1 MTHQRKRDE
10 AAQYIR
16 TLIGSLE
23 TEGRQM
29 TAEEKEKHQ
38 RAVADIN
45 EVDDF
50 FKMKREAEE
59 LEARTKALNPLIN
72 FEEKPTRAEADFDKE
87 MRDFVRS
94 GKGRLVD
101 LENRGMTTV
110 TGSSGGFMIPEKY
123 SNLLRS
129 YLTTDNVIRQ
139 LATVEQWDAD
149 GAYPVVSAFGTAYL
163 VTEGQ
168 AVTEST
174 PTLAQKLISGF
185 QFMYAVDVPMKL
197 INTSQYPLEANIMKW
212 WANTVAVL
220 EESKFADGAGTTEP
234 IGLIDAATQGT
245 ATAIHTA
252 LGGNDIINWY
262 HDVPLKYRMRS
273 SWVVADS
280 TIKLVRQITNAVETS
295 GALNYIWSP
304 GLGGNPDTLMGRPI
318 YASAGMPAFA
328 AGEEIG
334 VFGDISQYIIAD
346 FGAPMMIRDPF
357 TRAKYGEVS
366 FIGWSLTDT
375 ALPVAE
381 AVRTLLVD
389 AS

>member
-1 MTHQRKRDE
+1 MTQQRKRDE
-10 AAQYIR
+10 AAQCIR
-16 TLIGSLE
+16 TLISTLE
-23 TEGRQM
+23 AEGRQM
-29 TAEEKEKHQ
+29 TAEEKAKHQ
-38 RAVADIN
+38 RAVDDIN

-50 FKMKREAEE
+50 LKMKKDAAD
-59 LEARTKALNPLIN
+59 LEARMTLPNPIITGDKGHTKDEIDGE
-72 FEEKPTRAEADFDKE
+72 F
-87 MRDFVRS
+87 RDFIRS

-101 LENRGMTTV
+101 LEKRASMSTV
-110 TGSSGGFMIPEKY
+110 TGGTGGFLIPEKY
-123 SNLLRS
+123 STLLRQ
-129 YLTTDNVIRQ
+129 YLATDNVIRQ
-139 LATVEQWDAD
+139 LATVEKWDAD

-168 AVTEST
+168 AVTESV
-174 PTLAQKLISGF
+174 PTISQKLISGF
-185 QFMYAVDVPMKL
+185 QFMYAVDVPQKL
-197 INTSQYPLEANIMKW
+197 INTSQYPLEENIMKW

-220 EESKFADGAGTTEP
+220 EEAKFADGVGTTEP
-234 IGLIDAATQGT
+234 IGLIDAATTGT
-245 ATAIHTA
+245 TSAIHTA
-252 LGGNDIINWY
+252 LGGDDIINWY

-280 TIKLVRQITNAVETS
+280 TIKLIRKITNAVNTS

-346 FGAPMMIRDPF
+346 FGAPMMIRDPY

-366 FIGWSLTDT
+366 FVGWSLTDT

-381 AVRTLLVD
+381 AVVTLKID